1 MYSFLLKCW
10 LLARYTNTQTPERQ
24 TAFPLPPSHISSVSL
39 PLLRWLRA
47 TSRGK
52 AFKTT
57 LRLHID
63 WRCEIWLRKV
73 WRMML
78 LPAWLQC
85 IFVCFPQ
92 EKQFNHRWFTALIR
106 VGWGGSVQEALAKLS
121 QQIHGFI
128 YLYFI
133 KSAFNG
139 PWVIESRMA

>member
-1 MYSFLLKCW
+1 MLIVSKVYK
-10 LLARYTNTQTPERQ
+10 YTDSREANGIPSL
-24 TAFPLPPSHISSVSL
+24 PLSNISSVSL
-39 PLLRWLRA
+39 TLLQWLPA
-47 TSRGK
+47 NSRGK

-57 LRLHID
+57 LWLHID
-63 WRCEIWLRKV
+63 WRREIWLHEV

-92 EKQFNHRWFTALIR
+92 EKQFNHRQFTALIR
-106 VGWGGSVQEALAKLS
+106 VGWGGSVPEVLAKLS
-121 QQIHGFI
+121 QQICGFI

-133 KSAFNG
+133 MSAFNG

>member
-1 MYSFLLKCW
+1 MYSFLLTCW
-10 LLARYTNTQTPERQ
+10 SLARYTNTQTPGRQ
-24 TAFPLPPSHISSVSL
+24 TAFLLPAPHISSVSL
-39 PLLRWLRA
+39 TLLWWLRA
-47 TSRGK
+47 NSRGK

-63 WRCEIWLRKV
+63 WRREIWLHEV

-92 EKQFNHRWFTALIR
+92 EKQFNHRRFTALIR
-106 VGWGGSVQEALAKLS
+106 AGWGGSVPETLAKLS

-139 PWVIESRMA
+139 PRVIESRMA